1 MQFHRWKRYFSHIHS
16 FNLYLNLK
24 KSLRATHLVTRCKNV
39 INRNIEH
46 NLWANKQ
53 KNRQEATWRNANKT
67 ENKCLKIIQNCSKWT
82 KLIKLRRV
90 KDTTTAQD
98 TQLQTVTFK
107 WWVVGGQSLQLT
119 CRKNSM
125 KFNCTIKNVGQT
137 DEPGEEE
144 WDWSVSVERHHNPGQ
159 TKSQTG
165 VRLFKEWE
173 QTHYY
178 APWRN
183 IL

>member
-1 MQFHRWKRYFSHIHS
+1 MNKYFSHIHW
-16 FNLYLNLK
+16 FNLYLNLE
-24 KSLRATHLVTRCKNV
+24 KSLMATH
-39 INRNIEH
+39 H
-46 NLWANKQ
+46 
-53 KNRQEATWRNANKT
+53 
-67 ENKCLKIIQNCSKWT
+67 WT

-125 KFNCTIKNVGQT
+125 KFKCTIKNVGQT

-165 VRLFKEWE
+165 VRLFKDCLKSENRQIFMHLEETFCNSLCCETSW
-173 QTHYY
+173 
-178 APWRN
+178 A
-183 IL
+183 